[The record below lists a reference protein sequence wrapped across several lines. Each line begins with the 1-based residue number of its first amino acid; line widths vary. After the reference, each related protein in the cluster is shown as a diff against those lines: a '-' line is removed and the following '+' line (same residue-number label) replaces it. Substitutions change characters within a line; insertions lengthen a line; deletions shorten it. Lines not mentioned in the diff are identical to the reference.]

1 MNHRISSV
9 AFLLVTAL
17 APMESRADII
27 DVSDVDIFAFGSF
40 KTQAQPDKVAS
51 DGKIVPRGSLTRAE
65 VLVLADNVNGMPFPN
80 VPTSQ
85 TEPFASSAADGNGF
99 FGVGVNGFFFQNSLP
114 PNALLASGTITQSF
128 TNNSDV
134 PLEFFLNF
142 FIPAPTIQFFGV
154 GDSFPENADR
164 RRDALAS
171 AVITLQT
178 TLTHPDGSTVEK
190 VNFDY
195 GIRVVRE
202 PVSGILFPFPTSDGG
217 GLVTRFE
224 EPDGSFGFQLP
235 DAARTRF
242 SIGEVGP
249 GDRMEFT
256 YDYFAEASTGF
267 GETGILAAI
276 GDPFHISAGGG
287 RIEIQAEEA
296 PPPSTIPEPATLAT
310 FGLGVAGLW
319 MLAGRRRARRRH
331 VEQRSGQ

>member
-1 MNHRISSV
+1 MNDRIASA
-9 AFLLVTAL
+9 AFLLVAIF
-17 APMESRADII
+17 APREVRADLI

-40 KTQAQPDKVAS
+40 KTQLQPDKVAS

-65 VLVLADNVNGMPFPN
+65 VLVLADNVFGVPFPN

-128 TNNSDV
+128 TNNSPV
-134 PLEFFLNF
+134 PLEFFLTF
-142 FIPAPTIQFFGV
+142 FIPSPIIQFFGV
-154 GDSFPENADR
+154 GNSFPEGADP

-178 TLTHPDGSTVEK
+178 ALTHTDGSTVEK

-202 PVSGILFPFPTSDGG
+202 PVSGILFPFPTSDGS
-217 GLVTRFE
+217 GLVTRFD

-235 DAARTRF
+235 DSDHENF
-242 SIGEVGP
+242 SIGVVGP
-249 GDRMEFT
+249 GEKMEFT

-267 GETGILAAI
+267 GETGVLAAI
-276 GDPFHISAGGG
+276 GDPFNISASGG
-287 RIEIQAEEA
+287 RIEIEIGE
-296 PPPSTIPEPATLAT
+296 PPPLSAVPEPATLAT
-310 FGLGVAGLW
+310 FGVGLAGLGVFAR
-319 MLAGRRRARRRH
+319 RRRAGARH
-331 VEQRSGQ
+331 DERPSGQ